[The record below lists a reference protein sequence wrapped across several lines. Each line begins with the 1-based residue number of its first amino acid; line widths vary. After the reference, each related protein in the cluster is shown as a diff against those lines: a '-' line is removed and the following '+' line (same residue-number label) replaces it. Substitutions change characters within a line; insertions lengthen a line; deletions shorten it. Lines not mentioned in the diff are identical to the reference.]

1 MTPERSSGTEHYA
14 VPSTKQAH
22 TFAMPIV
29 GEAWQVGVLASWWSE
44 EVDASA

>member
-1 MTPERSSGTEHYA
+1 
-14 VPSTKQAH
+14 
-22 TFAMPIV
+22 MPIV